1 MKATMVCLVT
11 VAGILTGAPA
21 GVWVSLSIEQTR
33 PEMTCEPGSEDCEA
47 PERRLEETAPHAAGP
62 EHHPCDWVETCQLP
76 CGREGGECCHAEW
89 NCPPDANLPRC

>member
-1 MKATMVCLVT
+1 MVCLVA

-21 GVWVSLSIEQTR
+21 AVVVAHSAGQARAAMS
-33 PEMTCEPGSEDCEA
+33 CEPGSPGCEA
-47 PERRLEETAPHAAGP
+47 PPQRLDKPPSATAP

-89 NCPPDANLPRC
+89 ECPPDANLPRC